1 MQEGTHQEKQ
11 GALRLMEIGYQH
23 LHNLIGITWSDDD
36 LRAGVKGFQS
46 VAVEIIDDCL
56 DSLHRSDVIHQI
68 AICRQLVWI
77 PLFYMQVLF
86 TCLRMLD
93 EMHAHI
99 VETLDGAHTGGSH
112 GDDLALVLD
121 ELLQTATMNH
131 DIFGMHLMT
140 FYLKT
145 LHRLEG
151 SRSYMKGYL
160 FTVDAMRIQV
170 LEHRIGEMQTG
181 CWGSHTTL
189 DLGIYGLISG
199 LVTFFCLAVQ
209 IRRDRQLSHCF
220 ENLGKG
226 NMLVV
231 PVEIHPV
238 VGAATFSHHFSRLC
252 AERISTAHGSREGKL
267 MTLDLEVALQ
277 ASLFPFL
284 QVTNHTEP

>member
-56 DSLHRSDVIHQI
+56 DSLHRGDAIHQV

-77 PLFYMQVLF
+77 PLVYMQILLA
-86 TCLRMLD
+86 CLRMLD
-93 EMHAHI
+93 EMYSHI

-112 GDDLALVLD
+112 GNNLTLVLD
-121 ELLQTATMNH
+121 ELFKTATVNH
-131 DIFGMHLMT
+131 DIFGVHLMT

-145 LHRLEG
+145 LHWLEG
-151 SRSYMKGYL
+151 SRSYMKGHL
-160 FTVDAMRIQV
+160 LTVDAMRIQV
-170 LEHRIGEMQTG
+170 LEHRIGEMQTS

-199 LVTFFCLAVQ
+199 LVALFCLAVQ
-209 IRRDRQLSHCF
+209 IWRNRQLANCLEDF
-220 ENLGKG
+220 GEG
-226 NMLVV
+226 NVLVV

-238 VGAATFSHHFSRLC
+238 VGAATLCNHF
-252 AERISTAHGSREGKL
+252 
-267 MTLDLEVALQ
+267 
-277 ASLFPFL
+277 
-284 QVTNHTEP
+284 